1 MAPAA
6 ARAAPKKKT
15 KTFVQKRGQVFKR
28 VLGSLFSWLP
38 RCRLQQLFRKN
49 RAPRGRR
56 GNRVPANGGHVEP
69 EPDVANNTSY
79 SATRNHAHPAVLGR
93 VNSIL

>member
-6 ARAAPKKKT
+6 RERTKKKR
-15 KTFVQKRGQVFKR
+15 FVQKRGQVLKR

-38 RCRLQQLFRKN
+38 RCRLQLFRKN

-69 EPDVANNTSY
+69 EPDVANNAPLA
-79 SATRNHAHPAVLGR
+79 ATHTQQ
-93 VNSIL
+93 

>member
-6 ARAAPKKKT
+6 ARARKK
-15 KTFVQKRGQVFKR
+15 KTFVQKRGQVLER

-38 RCRLQQLFRKN
+38 RCRCTLQLFRKN

-69 EPDVANNTSY
+69 EPDVANNAPP
-79 SATRNHAHPAVLGR
+79 ATTHTQTQQ
-93 VNSIL
+93 

>member
-6 ARAAPKKKT
+6 AARERKKKR
-15 KTFVQKRGQVFKR
+15 FVQKRGQVLKR

-38 RCRLQQLFRKN
+38 RCRCTLQLFRKN

-69 EPDVANNTSY
+69 EPDVANNDTPL
-79 SATRNHAHPAVLGR
+79 ATTPHTQTQQ
-93 VNSIL
+93 

>member
-6 ARAAPKKKT
+6 AARAGKKPKT
-15 KTFVQKRGQVFKR
+15 KTFVQKRGQVLKR

-38 RCRLQQLFRKN
+38 RCRCRCSRLQLFRRN

-69 EPDVANNTSY
+69 EPDVANNAP
-79 SATRNHAHPAVLGR
+79 SATTHTTQQ
-93 VNSIL
+93 

>member
-6 ARAAPKKKT
+6 AARERKKKR
-15 KTFVQKRGQVFKR
+15 FVQKRGQVLKR

-38 RCRLQQLFRKN
+38 RCRCTLQLFRKN

-69 EPDVANNTSY
+69 EPDVANY
-79 SATRNHAHPAVLGR
+79 APPATTHTQTQQ
-93 VNSIL
+93 